1 MKIYVV
7 DNYDSFVYNI
17 VHLVKELGITELRIG
32 KNDQLDLD
40 EIAGYDK
47 IILSPGPGIPS
58 EAGQMMAV
66 IERFHKSHPILG
78 VCLGHQAIGAF
89 FGWPLR
95 RLTEPLHGVASGME
109 ILERSDLFHEI
120 PEAITIGHYHS
131 WVIDAIDETA
141 LQVLATDP
149 DKNVMAIKHR
159 QYPVYGLQF
168 HPESVL
174 TEQGKRI
181 LNNWLHI

>member
-17 VHLVKELGITELRIG
+17 VHLVKELGIEDIRIA

-47 IILSPGPGIPS
+47 IILSPGPGVP
-58 EAGQMMAV
+58 EDAGQMGTV
-66 IERFHKSHPILG
+66 IERFYKTHPMLG

-95 RLTEPLHGVASGME
+95 RLTEPLHGVVSGLD
-109 ILERSDLFHEI
+109 ILDRSDLFQEL
-120 PEAITIGHYHS
+120 PESVTIGHYHS
-131 WVIDAIDETA
+131 WVVDAIDESI
-141 LQVLATDP
+141 LQVLAKDP
-149 DKNVMAIKHR
+149 DNNVMAIKHR
-159 QYPVYGLQF
+159 YYPVYGLQF
-168 HPESVL
+168 HPESIL
-174 TEQGKRI
+174 TPQGKSI